1 MALWSVLNSR
11 TRSVI
16 ESSRKPLW
24 VTGPSR
30 VRISPSPPHRRDL
43 SQLGPSAA
51 VLRFSIGDYF
61 IGVAGPRTFRG
72 NVRYFRPETASGLA
86 VIDIPAAVTKE
97 LGGLKQLKVKGVIN
111 GVEFT
116 SNTMPAGGGILA
128 VSVSKKLLDA
138 AKLSVGDRAA

>member
-1 MALWSVLNSR
+1 M
-11 TRSVI
+11 
-16 ESSRKPLW
+16 
-24 VTGPSR
+24 
-30 VRISPSPPHRRDL
+30 
-43 SQLGPSAA
+43 
-51 VLRFSIGDYF
+51 GDYF

-138 AKLSVGDRAA
+138 AKLSVGDRADVEIERL